1 MFILDH
7 QKKIINL
14 NLKKILKYM
23 IPKINRLFLLVTIV
37 INTTSCSLKDNITN
51 SLWVGEKYAGFAN
64 YQSVEANK
72 YLVSSSEQLASNAG
86 KKILEKG
93 GNAIDA
99 SIAVQMML
107 NVVEP
112 HASGIGGG
120 LFLIYFDK
128 KTRKTIYFN
137 GRETAPSKA
146 FPEMFLDE
154 NKQPK
159 KFSEAVQGG
168 LSVGVP
174 GVLKTLYLAH
184 QKYGKLPWAQL
195 FEEAINIANQGFPIT
210 LRMYNA
216 LKELDY
222 LKNFAGMKNYYDEH
236 GKLKKVGEIITN
248 KELSK
253 TLAIIAKSP
262 TKAFYEGQIAKNI
275 VKEVNN
281 SKVNQGL
288 LSLADLKNYQPKTG
302 KLICQFYREKYKI
315 CTMPLP
321 SGGVSTLQIIGI
333 LNNFS
338 LANYL
343 PNSPDA
349 IHIIAEAIK
358 LAYADRKEYLGD
370 VNEKIIDKLLAK
382 DYLAK
387 RAKLIDFTRANNNFS
402 AGNLTLK
409 KLANQEIL
417 EKPSTTHFSIIDSQ
431 GNAVALTSSIEYF
444 FGSGLVVDGFVL
456 NNQLT
461 DFALNPYRN
470 SKLVANA
477 IAPNKQPL
485 SSMSP
490 TFVFDKN
497 DNLLIALGSPG
508 GPRISQFIVK
518 TLVAMLDWNLDIQRA
533 ISLPNFA
540 VIANRLEL
548 EDRTE
553 LVKLKKQLEK
563 LNHQVVITDI
573 TSGINAVEIQGNSL
587 LGGADPRRNGYV
599 AGH

>member
-1 MFILDH
+1 MIITFSSVSC
-7 QKKIINL
+7 KIKNDL
-14 NLKKILKYM
+14 
-23 IPKINRLFLLVTIV
+23 
-37 INTTSCSLKDNITN
+37 SQ
-51 SLWVGEKYAGFAN
+51 SLWIGEKYAGFKN
-64 YQSVEANK
+64 YQVEKASR
-72 YLVSSSEQLASNAG
+72 YIVSSSDQMASNIG
-86 KKILEKG
+86 KKILARG

-99 SIAVQMML
+99 SIAVQMLL

-120 LFLIYFDK
+120 LFLIYYDN
-128 KTRKTIYFN
+128 KTKETIYFN
-137 GRETAPSKA
+137 GRENAPSKA
-146 FPEMFLDE
+146 FAEMFLDK
-154 NKQPK
+154 NNQPK
-159 KFSEAVQGG
+159 KFSDAVQGG

-195 FEEAINIANQGFPIT
+195 FEDAINIANQGFPIT

-222 LKNFAGMKNYYDEH
+222 LKNFAGMKNYYDEY

-248 KELSK
+248 KELAK
-253 TLAIIAKSP
+253 TFKIISKSP
-262 TKAFYEGQIAKNI
+262 LKAFYEGQIAKNI

-281 SKVNQGL
+281 SSVNQGL
-288 LSLADLKNYQPKTG
+288 LSLEDLKNYQPKTG

-315 CTMPLP
+315 CSMPMP
-321 SGGVSTLQIIGI
+321 SGGVTTLQIIGI

-338 LANYL
+338 LANYS
-343 PNSPDA
+343 PNSVDA

-370 VNEKIIDKLLAK
+370 ENEKIIDKLLAE
-382 DYLAK
+382 DYLTK
-387 RAKLIDFTRANNNFS
+387 RAKLIDFTHANMNFS

-409 KLANQEIL
+409 KLDNQEIL

-563 LNHQVVITDI
+563 LNHQVAITDI
-573 TSGINAVEIQGNSL
+573 TSGINAVAIQGNLL

-599 AGH
+599 AGF

>member
-1 MFILDH
+1 MIITFSSVSC
-7 QKKIINL
+7 KIKNDL
-14 NLKKILKYM
+14 
-23 IPKINRLFLLVTIV
+23 
-37 INTTSCSLKDNITN
+37 SQ
-51 SLWVGEKYAGFAN
+51 SLWIGEKYAGFKN
-64 YQSVEANK
+64 YQVEKASR
-72 YLVSSSEQLASNAG
+72 YIVSSSDQMASNIG
-86 KKILEKG
+86 KKILARG

-99 SIAVQMML
+99 SIAVQMLL

-120 LFLIYFDK
+120 LFLIYYDN
-128 KTRKTIYFN
+128 KTKETIYFN
-137 GRETAPSKA
+137 GRENAPSKA
-146 FPEMFLDE
+146 FAEMFLDK
-154 NKQPK
+154 NNQPK
-159 KFSEAVQGG
+159 KFSDAVQGG

-195 FEEAINIANQGFPIT
+195 FEDAINIANQGFPIT

-222 LKNFAGMKNYYDEH
+222 LKNFAGMKNYYDEY

-248 KELSK
+248 KELAK
-253 TLAIIAKSP
+253 TFKIISKSP
-262 TKAFYEGQIAKNI
+262 LKAFYEGQIAKNI

-281 SKVNQGL
+281 SSVNQGL
-288 LSLADLKNYQPKTG
+288 LSLEDLKNYQPKTG

-315 CTMPLP
+315 CSMPMP
-321 SGGVSTLQIIGI
+321 SGGVTTLQIIGI

-338 LANYL
+338 LANYS
-343 PNSPDA
+343 PNSVDA

-370 VNEKIIDKLLAK
+370 ENEKIIDKLLAE
-382 DYLAK
+382 DYLTK
-387 RAKLIDFTRANNNFS
+387 RAKLIDFTHANMNFS

-409 KLANQEIL
+409 KLDNQEIL

-563 LNHQVVITDI
+563 LNHQVAITDI
-573 TSGINAVEIQGNSL
+573 TSGINAVAINGNSL

-599 AGH
+599 AGF